1 MARLTEYNDNVVV
14 IKDNVAIQDV
24 INKLAEYEDLNDLLE
39 KFSEMCG
46 EKVPT
51 LSDYKLSVLLNW
63 AMEETHRRY
72 DRKLS
77 DEFLEWAKKNEQENP
92 WCSTIF

>member
-1 MARLTEYNDNVVV
+1 MARLTEYNNVAV
-14 IKDNVAIQDV
+14 IKDNVTVQDV

-63 AMEETHRRY
+63 ATEEMHRRY
-72 DRKLS
+72 YHKLS
-77 DEFLEWAKKNEQENP
+77 DELLEWDKKNKQENP
-92 WCSTIF
+92 WCSNIF

>member
-1 MARLTEYNDNVVV
+1 MARLTEYNDNVAV
-14 IKDNVAIQDV
+14 IKDSATLQDV

-39 KFSEMCG
+39 KFSEMCE

-63 AMEETHRRY
+63 AMEETSRRY
-72 DRKLS
+72 YRKLS